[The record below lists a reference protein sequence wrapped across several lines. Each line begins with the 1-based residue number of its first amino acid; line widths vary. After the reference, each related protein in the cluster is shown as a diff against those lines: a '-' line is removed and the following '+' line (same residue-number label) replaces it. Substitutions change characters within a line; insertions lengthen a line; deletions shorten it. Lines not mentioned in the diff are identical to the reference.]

1 MQGKRKDR
9 VAHLLQKELS
19 QLIVARIK
27 DPRMGFITITHVEMP
42 PDLKSAIVFYSVIGD
57 AQKREETQVTLER
70 SAGFLQ
76 KEIAHLLKLRY
87 TPRLK
92 FRYDDSLNQGIAI
105 DAVLK
110 DLKTDPDDHDPSVGQ

>member
-1 MQGKRKDR
+1 MQGKRKER
-9 VAHLLQKELS
+9 VAHLLQMELS
-19 QLIVARIK
+19 RLLVGRMK
-27 DPRMGFITITHVEMP
+27 DPRIGFITITHVEMP

-57 AQKREETQVTLER
+57 ANQREETQSALEH

-105 DAVLK
+105 DAVLRN
-110 DLKTDPDDHDPSVGQ
+110 LKTDSADDNAMTDE